1 MLLEEYKKR
10 AATSVRE
17 LETRDNRVKELEEDL
32 SRLRKVLETVQVKAH
47 ELEENGDREER
58 SNEIP
63 VVKESKNSSLLEGLV
78 PQLEDKNQEV
88 ERLGGELQKQTNDL
102 QELVNKELLDK
113 NREIERLQDHL
124 NSICERKELEIMSLQ
139 QQVISRNF
147 QLKMFQDKAAELG
160 IHVNF
165 PTSLMMKELEQVPV
179 TFNHYVN
186 FQQPSISGEITVRN
200 ETGDVCR
207 EDLVTSTGCTP
218 MDEVSCLRDQ
228 LQLSVEERKYLCC
241 KVEELRERL
250 RNTPERDSDSRT
262 LRSECAKLR
271 EEIDMANAW
280 RKEAGNASA
289 LLTKRLEEL
298 AWFLSSL
305 LRHPEQLGGLN
316 SNHRLLLKQAV
327 DHSMELSRS
336 LSVSL
341 SINNPDLTN
350 SCLPPLLDS
359 FSSLLMST
367 SDVNLNVTDLLGDE
381 GKDEGEI
388 RCNDL
393 AQQENLKLS
402 GTSACETTLAPSSQC
417 FRSSGSNSEIA
428 KIKLMKDSATSE
440 GRYASRD
447 KVIGE
452 QAQLIAHLRSQVETL
467 THEIRQRDIEFS
479 RSQKDG
485 LNMSSRTEV
494 GGVLLEQK
502 NGSTSPRKQ
511 SSSSSGPVWKSKTE
525 TERLADVEE
534 IKDSLSSMTFY
545 NSQHLSSSIGEQW
558 SDESQTLIP
567 PVGDNPVS
575 SEKRTFLEAVPSS
588 RQEKHTDVAR
598 RSVSSPLKTTNA
610 GGEIDVQSAAWVS
623 GRAVLKKQDH
633 SNSTKSGYTMLHSF
647 SVSAVALR
655 QLQQSVHHHDFAAG
669 SLSESEAWSEPDRN
683 VSLARIG
690 LNEESTKA
698 LLSPGTGVSGCTVL
712 SSARPRNVR
721 INQEETDTSESSE
734 ETAHEINRSQGMGTH
749 FY

>member
-1 MLLEEYKKR
+1 MSRKEDEVLLEEYKKR

-17 LETRDNRVKELEEDL
+17 LETRDSRIKELEEDL
-32 SRLRKVLETVQVKAH
+32 GRLRKVLETVQVKAH
-47 ELEENGDREER
+47 ELEENDDKEER

-63 VVKESKNSSLLEGLV
+63 VVKESK
-78 PQLEDKNQEV
+78 DNQEV
-88 ERLGGELQKQTNDL
+88 ERLDGELQKQTNNL

-113 NREIERLQDHL
+113 NREIEKLQDRL

-139 QQVISRNF
+139 QQVISRNY

-165 PTSLMMKELEQVPV
+165 PTSLMIKELDQLPV

-186 FQQPSISGEITVRN
+186 FQQPSMSGEITVRN
-200 ETGDVCR
+200 EAGDVCR
-207 EDLVTSTGCTP
+207 EDFATATSTGCTP
-218 MDEVSCLRDQ
+218 VDEVSSLRDR
-228 LQLSVEERKYLCC
+228 LQLSVEERKYLCS

-262 LRSECAKLR
+262 LRSECARLR
-271 EEIDMANAW
+271 EEMEMVNTW
-280 RKEAGNASA
+280 RKEAGDASA

-316 SNHRLLLKQAV
+316 PNHRLLLKQAV

-341 SINNPDLTN
+341 SVNNPDLTN

-359 FSSLLMST
+359 FSSLLMCT
-367 SDVNLNVTDLLGDE
+367 NDVTLNATDLLGDE
-381 GKDEGEI
+381 GKVEDEI
-388 RCNDL
+388 RNSDL

-402 GTSACETTLAPSSQC
+402 GTSACETTLATSIQC
-417 FRSSGSNSEIA
+417 LRSSNSNSEITE
-428 KIKLMKDSATSE
+428 IQSLKDSATSE
-440 GRYASRD
+440 GKCASRD
-447 KVIGE
+447 KTIGE
-452 QAQLIAHLRSQVETL
+452 QVQLIAHLRSQVETL

-485 LNMSSRTEV
+485 LNTSSRAEF
-494 GGVLLEQK
+494 GAVLLEPK
-502 NGSTSPRKQ
+502 NGNSTSPRKH
-511 SSSSSGPVWKSKTE
+511 SSSSSGPAWKPRTE
-525 TERLADVEE
+525 TEKLADVEE
-534 IKDSLSSMTFY
+534 MKDSLSSMTFY

-567 PVGDNPVS
+567 PVGDNSLSP
-575 SEKRTFLEAVPSS
+575 ERRALLEAAPSS
-588 RQEKHTDVAR
+588 HQEKHVDVAR
-598 RSVSSPLKTTNA
+598 RSVSSPVKTTNA
-610 GGEIDVQSAAWVS
+610 GGEVDVQSSALVS

-633 SNSTKSGYTMLHSF
+633 SNSTKSSYTMLHSL

-655 QLQQSVHHHDFAAG
+655 QLQSVRRHDFAAG

-698 LLSPGTGVSGCTVL
+698 LLSPGTGVSSCTMT

-734 ETAHEINRSQGMGTH
+734 QTAHEISRTQGMGTH